1 MQDFQTSADAARAE
15 VFHGRGDGS
24 VGENSYDGV
33 PIFAR
38 PGLHAFTLQR
48 LQEHLPAGAEVLELG
63 AGRGAMSLRLADA
76 GYRVSAAD
84 ILGDNFLAGERVP
97 FIALNLNRD
106 FAGAIAQRFDA
117 IVALEVIEHL
127 ENPRRFLRQCR
138 LLLRPGGVLLLST
151 PNIACPASRA
161 LFLRHGEFLWFR
173 ETDYRHEGHIL
184 PMPPWL
190 LGKCFDETGWQRIW
204 EGSFGDALAHRFR
217 SLRHLGFRIWVRAL
231 SLVSQVPRALRGEI
245 FVAVLRR
252 LD

>member
-1 MQDFQTSADAARAE
+1 MQNIQTSADAARAE
-15 VFHGRGDGS
+15 VFHGRGDGCP
-24 VGENSYDGV
+24 GENSYDGI

-38 PGLHAFTLQR
+38 PGLHAFALQR
-48 LQEHLPAGAEVLELG
+48 LKQHLAAGADVLELG

-76 GYRVSAAD
+76 GYRVSASD

-97 FIALNLNRD
+97 FVGLNLNQD
-106 FAGAIAQRFDA
+106 FSGAIAQRFDA

-127 ENPRRFLRQCR
+127 ENPREFLRQCR

-151 PNIACPASRA
+151 PNIVCPASRA
-161 LFLRHGEFLWFR
+161 LFLRGGEFLWFQ
-173 ETDYRHEGHIL
+173 ETDYRHDGHIL

-204 EGSFGDALAHRFR
+204 EGSFGDALLHRFR
-217 SLRHLGFRIWVRAL
+217 SVRHLGFRIWVRMLAL
-231 SLVSQVPRALRGEI
+231 ISPVPRSLRGEI

-252 LD
+252 QD